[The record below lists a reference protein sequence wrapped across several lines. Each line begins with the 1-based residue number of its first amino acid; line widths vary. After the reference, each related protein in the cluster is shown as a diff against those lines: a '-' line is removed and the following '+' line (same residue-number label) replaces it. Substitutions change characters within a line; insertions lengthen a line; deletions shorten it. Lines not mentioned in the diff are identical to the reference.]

1 MQHFIYYRF
10 SVCICSPQFFGLHP
24 KNWRLASPTTK
35 IQSIWGKKVFFIHQ
49 AGNSKLMPTIGY
61 GTCCRPGARGE
72 ESDCCLIFQSNL
84 LEGEIPMM
92 LTITSWPGRF
102 SLRKKK
108 LPDRIFRRIF
118 PRCDS
123 LFPEASGIPIFPP
136 QTGPEKMP
144 SRNSWKAWRP
154 ILRLAGGMGDPSGI
168 YYIYT
173 CM

>member
-102 SLRKKK
+102 SLRKKQ
-108 LPDRIFRRIF
+108 LPDRIFRGILSTLRVADFFWGKCFFFFQFWYCTMVNMF
-118 PRCDS
+118 PK
-123 LFPEASGIPIFPP
+123 ASGIPIFSPTNW
-136 QTGPEKMP
+136 TGK
-144 SRNSWKAWRP
+144 NAK
-154 ILRLAGGMGDPSGI
+154 
-168 YYIYT
+168 
-173 CM
+173 